1 MSEDN
6 QKADEVRE
14 QIRKEKEKFR
24 KLRQE
29 NRNNENTSGQVFER
43 FLE

>member
-29 NRNNENTSGQVFER
+29 HRNNESTSGQVFER